1 MKKPSGKQL
10 ILMAT
15 SLFLMGLSWLVDG
28 AIEDD
33 AMRDV
38 AREEYQKLLEDK
50 SKNS

>member
-10 ILMAT
+10 VLMAA

-28 AIEDD
+28 AIEED

-38 AREEYQKLLEDK
+38 AREEYQNLLEEK
-50 SKNS
+50 KNS